1 MLNGTYPTEGYA
13 RNLYKFLELASGQFA
28 RWAKSNIVENKF
40 AEQEV
45 DYEGVDTV
53 VEGNNVIDYELSIE
67 FAKKLCMVSHTKRGE
82 QARQYFIECEK
93 RLKAVNVP
101 HDSYMISDP
110 VERALKW
117 AEEEKVRQAQ
127 VKQLEE
133 QRPKVLFADSVSV
146 SKTGILVGELAKL
159 IKQNGVDIG
168 QKRLFDWMRE
178 NGYLIKRKGTDWNM
192 PTQKAMDMGLFRIKE
207 TSVSYSDG
215 HVTVSKAPKVTGKG
229 QIYFVNKLMGGTKEL
244 TA

>member
-1 MLNGTYPTEGYA
+1 MFELISINSNKTVNA

-93 RLKAVNVP
+93 RLKAVNAP

-117 AEEEKVRQAQ
+117 IEEEKVRQDQA
-127 VKQLEE
+127 KQLLE
-133 QRPKVLFADSVSV
+133 QKPKVEFFDAVAESKDAIEIASVAKVLNVPGVGRNKLFEFLRNHKILMRNNQPYQKYVDAGYFRIIEQKYERPNGDTCINI
-146 SKTGILVGELAKL
+146 KTLVY
-159 IKQNGVDIG
+159 QNGVRYI
-168 QKRLFDWMRE
+168 
-178 NGYLIKRKGTDWNM
+178 
-192 PTQKAMDMGLFRIKE
+192 
-207 TSVSYSDG
+207 
-215 HVTVSKAPKVTGKG
+215 H
-229 QIYFVNKLMGGTKEL
+229 EL
-244 TA
+244 LKSAHM